1 MGGPENGDG
10 QGGNGAY
17 RRIGERLQ
25 PPYDSRM
32 ATRPP
37 QITAQG
43 DEQESAAGGFD
54 ARLSAIVSI
63 AADAI
68 IAIDASQLI
77 TLFNNGAEKIFGY
90 SATEVIGQPLEI
102 LLPEAVRRPHAEH
115 IRQFAESAT
124 NARRMGERSAISG
137 RRKSGEIF
145 PAEASISKAKVDGEW
160 MFTVILRD
168 VTEHKRTEAALQFLA
183 EAGKDLNR
191 SLDFDETVERAAHA
205 AVPVLADCCVIDI
218 LNEDGQLISFSVSA
232 SSPDEGERLRAER
245 ELRTLRPAARELLHL
260 TRQRNAALVLPS
272 QATADL
278 AQAGV
283 EPNIVRSMTDVPV
296 RSLMMFPLALR
307 SQLFGV
313 MTLLITHSQRRYDDG
328 YVVLAGEL
336 ASRIAHAIDNARLY
350 QKSRQAVA
358 VRDEVV
364 AIVSHDLRN
373 PLSVVKMCASTL
385 SVEPL
390 PDAATVTDLART
402 VHQSAEWMLTII
414 QDLLDVAHLESGR
427 LTLRHERASTA
438 AVIEKVVELHAPL
451 ANERDLDLTSD
462 VPVDVPSISMDT
474 ARIGQVLANL
484 IGNSLK
490 FTEPGGRVTVSARV
504 SGDDRVVVS
513 VADTGRGISADD
525 LPRLFDRFWQ
535 ASRGDLKRGTGL
547 GLAIAKGIVE
557 AHDGRIWVESVEGKG
572 ATFSFSLPV

>member
-1 MGGPENGDG
+1 MGGPDNGDG
-10 QGGNGAY
+10 QEGNGTR

-90 SATEVIGQPLEI
+90 SAAEVIGQPLQI

-115 IRQFAESAT
+115 IRQFAESPT
-124 NARRMGERSAISG
+124 SARRMGERSTISG

-191 SLDFDETVERAAHA
+191 SLDFDETVEGAAHA

-232 SSPDEGERLRAER
+232 SSPDEEARLRAER
-245 ELRTLRPAARELLHL
+245 VSRTLRPGISQLQRVARE
-260 TRQRNAALVLPS
+260 
-272 QATADL
+272 
-278 AQAGV
+278 
-283 EPNIVRSMTDVPV
+283 
-296 RSLMMFPLALR
+296 
-307 SQLFGV
+307 
-313 MTLLITHSQRRYDDG
+313 
-328 YVVLAGEL
+328 
-336 ASRIAHAIDNARLY
+336 
-350 QKSRQAVA
+350 
-358 VRDEVV
+358 
-364 AIVSHDLRN
+364 
-373 PLSVVKMCASTL
+373 
-385 SVEPL
+385 
-390 PDAATVTDLART
+390 RT
-402 VHQSAEWMLTII
+402 
-414 QDLLDVAHLESGR
+414 
-427 LTLRHERASTA
+427 
-438 AVIEKVVELHAPL
+438 APL
-451 ANERDLDLTSD
+451 
-462 VPVDVPSISMDT
+462 
-474 ARIGQVLANL
+474 
-484 IGNSLK
+484 
-490 FTEPGGRVTVSARV
+490 
-504 SGDDRVVVS
+504 
-513 VADTGRGISADD
+513 
-525 LPRLFDRFWQ
+525 
-535 ASRGDLKRGTGL
+535 
-547 GLAIAKGIVE
+547 
-557 AHDGRIWVESVEGKG
+557 
-572 ATFSFSLPV
+572 

>member
-1 MGGPENGDG
+1 MGRRANGHLVDG
-10 QGGNGAY
+10 
-17 RRIGERLQ
+17 IGVSLR

-32 ATRPP
+32 TDNATAHGRP
-37 QITAQG
+37 
-43 DEQESAAGGFD
+43 ESGVD
-54 ARLSAIVSI
+54 ARLSAIVNI

-68 IAIDASQLI
+68 IAIDSSQYI
-77 TLFNNGAEKIFGY
+77 TLFNSGAEKIFGY
-90 SATEVIGQPLEI
+90 SADEVIGQPLQV
-102 LLPEAVRRPHAEH
+102 LLPEGVRRRHAEH
-115 IRQFAESAT
+115 IRDFATSET

-145 PAEASISKAKVDGEW
+145 PAEASISKAMVDGEW

-168 VTEHKRTEAALQFLA
+168 ATEHKRTEAALQFLA
-183 EAGKDLNR
+183 ETGKELNR
-191 SLDFDETVERAAHA
+191 SLDFDETVERAARA
-205 AVPVLADCCVIDI
+205 AVPVLADCCVIEI
-218 LNEDGQLISFSVSA
+218 MNEDGQRASFSVAA
-232 SSPDEGERLRAER
+232 SSPDEEARLRTER
-245 ELRTLRPAARELLHL
+245 ESRTLRPGVSQLQRVARE
-260 TRQRNAALVLPS
+260 RAAPLVLPS
-272 QATADL
+272 MATADL
-278 AQAGV
+278 VHAGV
-283 EPNIVRSMTDVPV
+283 DPAVVRSMTDVPV
-296 RSLMMFPLALR
+296 RSLMVFPLELR
-307 SQLFGV
+307 SHLYGL
-313 MTLLITHSQRRYDDG
+313 MTLLITHSERRYDDS
-328 YVVLAGEL
+328 YVVLAREL
-336 ASRIAHAIDNARLY
+336 AARIAHAIDNARLY

-402 VHQSAEWMLTII
+402 MHQSAEWMHTII

-438 AVIEKVVELHAPL
+438 AVIEKVVALHAPL
-451 ANERDLDLTSD
+451 AEERDLELTSD
-462 VPVDVPSISMDT
+462 VPPDVPSISMDI

-484 IGNSLK
+484 IGNALK
-490 FTEPGGRVTVSARV
+490 FTEPGGSITVSAGV
-504 SGDDRVVVS
+504 SDDNKVVVS
-513 VADTGRGISADD
+513 VTDTGRGIRADD

-572 ATFSFSLPV
+572 ATFSFSLPVS